1 MNTWGCFFHYLKIP
15 TGQPTDPKSYR
26 NCLKFCTLAPWV
38 NTWGCFFFI
47 FWKISFLGPTGPV
60 GPKRARKLWGSLE
73 TSKGIGFS
81 CMLVSWL
88 KTWWIFSFSLFENF
102 YFGGPR
108 NLFGPKGPFIF
119 TYSMYHKSKARF
131 PGHRVWGSRVKT
143 SPSGKLK
150 VLPCFLG
157 TSLISL
163 WVNTISSRCRS
174 QTNPKLLE
182 IVHWRM

>member
-1 MNTWGCFFHYLKIP
+1 MFLGWIP
-15 TGQPTDPKSYR
+15 GG
-26 NCLKFCTLAPWV
+26 V
-38 NTWGCFFFI
+38 FFI

-81 CMLVSWL
+81 CMLVSWV
-88 KTWWIFSFSLFENF
+88 KTWRIFFIFIIWKL

-143 SPSGKLK
+143 SPCGIYYFRTWNLVHLINTSRKIDWTWSRDVKMTSWRKMTSHREKWPLSRQNE
-150 VLPCFLG
+150 LFL
-157 TSLISL
+157 
-163 WVNTISSRCRS
+163 
-174 QTNPKLLE
+174 
-182 IVHWRM
+182 